1 MKNNI
6 SRRTVL
12 NGLTASVLVI
22 GFDLTNRS
30 WVTSVDAASVFAKL
44 PTLDGVLSTDN
55 NILEEA
61 RSDFGHIIYRKP
73 IAVLKP
79 GSVSDI
85 INIIKFA
92 RTHKIKVA
100 ARGQGH
106 SVYGQP
112 LVEGGV
118 VIDTSSLQAIYS
130 IDSDRAVVDAG
141 VVWSQLLQETL
152 KQGLTPPVL
161 TDYIELS
168 IGGTLAVGG
177 IGGATHRYGV
187 QVDNV
192 WELQVVTG
200 KGELKTCSPLENSDL
215 FEAVLAGLGQCGI
228 IVRATVKLISAF
240 ENARIFLLAYDN
252 LANFTKDQRELI
264 ASERFNYVEGQIV
277 PADSGGWN
285 YTLEAASFYNSSAP
299 PNNNTLLARLN
310 YLSGSEQIEDK
321 SYFDF
326 LNRLAP
332 LVEQLKSIGVWS
344 YPHPW
349 LNLFVPGSVIENF
362 ISDVVSDL
370 TVDDTGQGA
379 VLLYP
384 VKTHRFKRPLF
395 RVPKEEVVFLFAILR
410 TAVPPEETVVRQ
422 MVADNRRLF
431 EQNRSLGGY
440 SYPVNAIPFTQKDW
454 KQHFRPFWGK
464 LVSAKRRYDP
474 DNLLTPG
481 QGIFSNPSTRPSPSL
496 PGKVRE

>member
-1 MKNNI
+1 MMNMKNNI
-6 SRRTVL
+6 SRRTVIS
-12 NGLTASVLVI
+12 GLTASALVI

-30 WVTSVDAASVFAKL
+30 WVTSVNAASIFAKL
-44 PTLDGVLSTDN
+44 PTLDGVLSTDE
-55 NILEEA
+55 NIVEQA
-61 RSDFGHIIYRKP
+61 RTDFGYIIYRKP

-79 GSVSDI
+79 ASVSDI
-85 INIIKFA
+85 IRIIKFA
-92 RTHKIKVA
+92 STHKIQVA

-112 LVEGGV
+112 LVEAGV
-118 VIDTSSLQAIYS
+118 VIDTSTLNAIHS
-130 IDSDRAVVDAG
+130 IESDRAVVDAG
-141 VVWSQLLQETL
+141 VVWSQFLQETL

-168 IGGTLAVGG
+168 IGGTLSVGG

-192 WELQVVTG
+192 WELEVVTG
-200 KGELKTCSPLENSDL
+200 KGELKTCSAQENSDL

-228 IVRATVKLISAF
+228 IVRATVKLINAF
-240 ENARIFLLAYDN
+240 ENARVFVLNYEN
-252 LANFTKDQRELI
+252 LADFTEDQRKLI
-264 ASERFNYVEGQIV
+264 ASKRFNFVEGQIV
-277 PADSGGWN
+277 PTDSGGWS
-285 YTLEAASFYNSSAP
+285 YILEAASFYNSSVP
-299 PNNNTLLARLN
+299 PNNNTLLAGLK
-310 YLSGSEQIEDK
+310 YLPGSEQIEDK

-332 LVEQLKSIGVWS
+332 LVEQLKAIGVWY

-349 LNLFVPGSVIENF
+349 LNLFVPSSVVESF

-370 TVDDTGQGA
+370 TLEDTGQGA

-384 VKTHRFKRPLF
+384 VKTDLFTQPLF

-410 TAVPPEETVVRQ
+410 TAVPPEDTVVKR
-422 MVADNRRLF
+422 MLADNRRLF
-431 EQNRSLGGY
+431 EQNRNLGGY
-440 SYPVNAIPFTQKDW
+440 SYPINAISFTKKDW

-474 DNLLTPG
+474 DNVLTPG
-481 QGIFSNPSTRPSPSL
+481 QGIFSNFRKP
-496 PGKVRE
+496 